1 MDGDGLRDAMAD
13 MLADQRLTA
22 PFPRGAGGAVAADAD
37 QSGDPALDTAD
48 WQHGAP
54 GDLQVRNALPAAT

>member
-1 MDGDGLRDAMAD
+1 MAD

-22 PFPRGAGGAVAADAD
+22 PLPRGAGGAVAADAD

-48 WQHGAP
+48 WQDGAP
-54 GDLQVRNALPAAT
+54 GDLRVRNALPAAT